1 MKIRRSDLKLIV
13 EEVMNEA
20 PGLAK
25 QTKGLHRGSF
35 GALDRDPKLHQRDK
49 AYRDRL
55 GATPA
60 KKKSSKGGGLA
71 QQTKGLAKG
80 AVTGPPPNHKQITK
94 LSGGTNGWS
103 GLIDKLDRNVAA
115 LKKAKAIDVSTA
127 HALDKA
133 ISKMTKDFRAG
144 AKAQGE
150 KWKKTGKQ

>member
-1 MKIRRSDLKLIV
+1 MKVRRNELTKIIKEVLD
-13 EEVMNEA
+13 EEGAVIEA
-20 PGLAK
+20 PGLAR

-35 GALDRDPKLHQRDK
+35 
-49 AYRDRL
+49 

-115 LKKAKAIDVSTA
+115 LKKAKAIDASA
-127 HALDKA
+127 ASQLDKA
-133 ISKMTKDFRAG
+133 ISKMIKVFRAG

>member
-1 MKIRRSDLKLIV
+1 MIYWSYKMKIRRSDLKLIV

-20 PGLAK
+20 P
-25 QTKGLHRGSF
+25 
-35 GALDRDPKLHQRDK
+35 
-49 AYRDRL
+49 
-55 GATPA
+55 
-60 KKKSSKGGGLA
+60 GLA

-94 LSGGTNGWS
+94 LIGGTNGWS

-133 ISKMTKDFRAG
+133 ISKMTKDFRVG

>member
-1 MKIRRSDLKLIV
+1 MIYWSYKMKVRKSQLKLIV

-20 PGLAK
+20 GLAK
-25 QTKGLHRGSF
+25 
-35 GALDRDPKLHQRDK
+35 ADPKK
-49 AYRDRL
+49 M
-55 GATPA
+55 
-60 KKKSSKGGGLA
+60 
-71 QQTKGLAKG
+71 AKG
-80 AVTGPPPNHKQITK
+80 SITGPPPNHKQITK
-94 LSGGTNGWS
+94 LIGGTNGWS

>member
-1 MKIRRSDLKLIV
+1 MKVTRTELKTII
-13 EEVMNEA
+13 EELMNEA
-20 PGLAK
+20 PGLAR

-35 GALDRDPKLHQRDK
+35 
-49 AYRDRL
+49 

-94 LSGGTNGWS
+94 LIGGTNGWS

-115 LKKAKAIDVSTA
+115 LKKAKAIDASA
-127 HALDKA
+127 ASQLDKA
-133 ISKMTKDFRAG
+133 ISKMIKVFRAG

>member
-1 MKIRRSDLKLIV
+1 MKVTRTELKTII
-13 EEVMNEA
+13 EELMNEA
-20 PGLAK
+20 PGLAR

-35 GALDRDPKLHQRDK
+35 
-49 AYRDRL
+49 

-94 LSGGTNGWS
+94 LSAGTNGWS

-115 LKKAKAIDVSTA
+115 LKKAKAIDASTA
-127 HALDKA
+127 SQLDKA
-133 ISKMTKDFRAG
+133 ISKMIKVFRAG
-144 AKAQGE
+144 AKVQSD

>member
-1 MKIRRSDLKLIV
+1 MTYWSYKMKIRRSDLKLIV

-20 PGLAK
+20 PGLAR

-35 GALDRDPKLHQRDK
+35 
-49 AYRDRL
+49 

-71 QQTKGLAKG
+71 KQKASAAKG
-80 AVTGPPPNHKQITK
+80 GITGPPPNHKQITK

-115 LKKAKAIDVSTA
+115 LKKAKAIDASA
-127 HALDKA
+127 ASQLDKA
-133 ISKMTKDFRAG
+133 ISKMIKVFRAG

>member
-1 MKIRRSDLKLIV
+1 MTYWSYKMKIRRSDLKLIV

-20 PGLAK
+20 PGLAR
-25 QTKGLHRGSF
+25 QTRGLHRGSF
-35 GALDRDPKLHQRDK
+35 GA
-49 AYRDRL
+49 
-55 GATPA
+55 TPA
-60 KKKSSKGGGLA
+60 KKKSNKGGGLA

-115 LKKAKAIDVSTA
+115 LKKAKAIDASA
-127 HALDKA
+127 ASQLDKA
-133 ISKMTKDFRAG
+133 ISKMIKVFRAG

>member
-1 MKIRRSDLKLIV
+1 MTYWSYKMKIRRSDLKLIV

-20 PGLAK
+20 PGLAR

-35 GALDRDPKLHQRDK
+35 
-49 AYRDRL
+49 

-94 LSGGTNGWS
+94 LIGGTNGWS

>member
-1 MKIRRSDLKLIV
+1 MKVTRTELKTIV
-13 EEVMNEA
+13 EELMNEA
-20 PGLAK
+20 PGLAR

-35 GALDRDPKLHQRDK
+35 
-49 AYRDRL
+49 

-94 LSGGTNGWS
+94 LSAGTNGWS

-115 LKKAKAIDVSTA
+115 LKKAKAIDASTA
-127 HALDKA
+127 SQLDKA
-133 ISKMTKDFRAG
+133 ISKMIKVFRAG

>member
-1 MKIRRSDLKLIV
+1 MKVRRSDLKLIV

-20 PGLAK
+20 SGLAK
-25 QTKGLHRGSF
+25 
-35 GALDRDPKLHQRDK
+35 ADPKK
-49 AYRDRL
+49 M
-55 GATPA
+55 
-60 KKKSSKGGGLA
+60 
-71 QQTKGLAKG
+71 AKG
-80 AVTGPPPNHKQITK
+80 PITGSPPNQKQITNQ
-94 LSGGTNGWS
+94 SAGTNGWS

-150 KWKKTGKQ
+150 KWIKTGKQ